1 MKLTI
6 LLTTVV
12 VIFTAIGTTTVTKAE
27 HHNFDFVVEDW
38 VVDFLRP
45 TFPGTKKNSKRQ
57 TPFSIPDENR
67 KGAILVNGQYPG
79 PTIEVFENDTVSIN
93 VINKCISET
102 TTIHWHGIHPFETP
116 WTDGTL
122 GVSQAGIRPGENF
135 TYEFRAWPAGTHYWH
150 SHMDGMQSAKGMRG
164 PFIVKSKDV
173 SHLPKYD
180 EEQVVV
186 LADEWRDPE
195 VCLKLEGAMAG
206 NDVCSD
212 IDYASVNGQVA
223 WGNLQKSPNL
233 KQYPYPLIEVEE
245 GKCYRMRFIM
255 MASNAEN
262 YIVTTAGHD
271 MTLISLDGVDVRPI
285 QITEFNL
292 HIGER
297 ADVILCANQKPG
309 YYPVELKYDYAC
321 ALTPG
326 HFIPPGFHPVSS
338 CKFYSFL
345 HYINQKEWTYGAP
358 NSPKGTG
365 GGAHP
370 GPVSGVPF
378 DLTNP
383 GDWNKTEPV
392 VLHPEPDVPDAQY
405 TIALGLKGPLY
416 SKPTDEP
423 LTMGRWYMDIDGRQE
438 TWSKPLTPALH
449 TKNKC
454 GASKSPILDI
464 PENVSSVEI
473 VLNNLSP
480 TAHNIHLHGLLFQ
493 VINIANYEWCNVNK
507 TACFLMPVQ
516 ANPCPKEDR
525 ERADKNGKVLGIE
538 DLYWGCTYNAAKHKA
553 TENLKTPLRKD
564 SFQLWQRSWAVLR
577 IHAWAPGIWQ
587 FHCHMEQ
594 HIPLGMIMA
603 LNIKPSL
610 QPPLPDSVPTEGP
623 CPVWSKNMNFY
634 NQDKE
639 NTKLRGDDN
648 TILKN
653 ENKLLTDRIEELEK
667 QLKDAKS
674 DVQCDDQ

>member
-1 MKLTI
+1 MQKTSPLSSVGTV
-6 LLTTVV
+6 LLLGLVGCVSTGL
-12 VIFTAIGTTTVTKAE
+12 AA

-45 TFPGTKKNSKRQ
+45 TVALSPKSARRQ

-67 KGAILVNGQYPG
+67 KSAILINGKYPG
-79 PTIEVFENDTVSIN
+79 PQVEVTVNDTVSIN
-93 VINKCISET
+93 VINNMLSES

-122 GVSQAGIRPGENF
+122 GVTQAGIRPGENF
-135 TYEFRAWPAGTHYWH
+135 TYTFRAWPEGTHYWH

-164 PFIVKSKDV
+164 PFIVKPKQV
-173 SHLPKYD
+173 PGWMPKYD
-180 EEQVVV
+180 DERVIV
-186 LADEWRDPE
+186 LADEWRDPS

-212 IDYASVNGQVA
+212 IDYASINGQVA
-223 WGNLQKSPNL
+223 WGDVQKKPSL
-233 KQYPYPLIEVEE
+233 KQYPYPLVDVEK

-262 YIVTTAGHD
+262 YIVSLAGHD
-271 MTLISLDGVDVRPI
+271 MTLVALDGVNVRPL
-285 QITEFNL
+285 QITSINM

-297 ADVILCANQKPG
+297 ADVIVCANQKPG
-309 YYPVELKYDYAC
+309 YYSMEMKYDYAC

-338 CKFYSFL
+338 CRFYGFL
-345 HYINQKEWTYGAP
+345 HYANEKEGPFHYGP
-358 NSPKGTG
+358 PTSPKGTG
-365 GGAHP
+365 GGANP
-370 GPVSGVPF
+370 NPVSGVPF

-383 GDWNKTEPV
+383 GDWNKTQPV
-392 VLHPEPDVPDAQY
+392 YPHPEPAVPDQQY
-405 TIALGLKGPLY
+405 TISLGLQGELY
-416 SKPTDEP
+416 KKPTDEP
-423 LTMGRWYMDIDGRQE
+423 LTKGRWYMDVDGRRE
-438 TWSKPLTPALH
+438 TWKKPTTPALH

-454 GASKSPILDI
+454 GSSGSPILDI
-464 PENVSSVEI
+464 PENASSIEI

-493 VINIANYEWCNVNK
+493 VINVANYEWCNVNK

-516 ANPCPKEDR
+516 LNPCPKEDR
-525 ERADKNGKVLGIE
+525 VRAGKHDPIMGIE
-538 DLYWGCTYNAAKHKA
+538 DLYWGCAYNATKHKA
-553 TENLKTPLRKD
+553 TQNLETPLRKD

-603 LNIKPSL
+603 LNVLPSQ
-610 QPPLPDSVPTEGP
+610 QPPIPIDVPTEGP
-623 CPVWSKNMNFY
+623 CPGNFVGSAGEEDVSKSTLLE
-634 NQDKE
+634 E
-639 NTKLRGDDN
+639 NRNLEK
-648 TILKN
+648 
-653 ENKLLTDRIEELEK
+653 RIADLEK
-667 QLKDAKS
+667 QLKDKS
-674 DVQCDDQ
+674 GVQCGEK